1 MLHNDPKTSSLPAP
15 EALAAVVLAPV
26 LPPVAVAVRPP
37 APPPVEEDALKGD
50 GFSVAG
56 LEKLE
61 KTEGRLVIG
70 AVVEVK

>member
-1 MLHNDPKTSSLPAP
+1 M
-15 EALAAVVLAPV
+15 APV